1 MGHHKI
7 KSGEKMFIKEENM
20 RIIFSKKNIFGK
32 VNVGNR
38 FCNWRQPTFHFLKK
52 ILDQMMFRYLAMY
65 RIPLE
70 IKS

>member
-38 FCNWRQPTFHFLKK
+38 FCN
-52 ILDQMMFRYLAMY
+52 
-65 RIPLE
+65 
-70 IKS
+70 